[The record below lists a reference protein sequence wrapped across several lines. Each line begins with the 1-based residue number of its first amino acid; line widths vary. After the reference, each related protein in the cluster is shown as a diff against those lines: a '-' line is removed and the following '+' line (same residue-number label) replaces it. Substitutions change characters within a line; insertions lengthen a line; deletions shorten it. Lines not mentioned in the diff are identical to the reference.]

1 MFKTIILHIPHASS
15 NFEFAGKG
23 EYISEW
29 RKQAEPLID
38 WYTDE
43 LFIPKICDVRIIP
56 IVFDTCRTLVD
67 VERMCDDP
75 LEENGLGITNHS

>member
-15 NFEFAGKG
+15 NFELAGKD